1 MIDSRFWIAARNALL
16 KVAAFWVLVLAAY
29 LALGRQF
36 FPYIDRIQPEIEIW
50 LSGQLGTSVTI
61 GELQGEWVRFNPVLH
76 LSNMTLGEDIHVEKM
91 TLAPGI
97 YESISRGGLSFIRFE
112 LIDFQADLIQTVDGW
127 SLRGLN
133 TGNGRVDLSG
143 LMALLQRQQEVTFTN
158 TQLSVA
164 PLELPAFDLI
174 LHKGRL
180 AGFGSDNSMVAQASI
195 RANNIDVPIELQV
208 EVNQLTQELNRV
220 YFRHGQIDLSPWL
233 QEVADD
239 IVQAEMAG
247 EYWLNLSGDQW
258 QDLTLRLD
266 ASSLTYQG
274 EHDAIELNDATF
286 GAYVERR
293 ANGFESWLSVAE
305 YQLNEKPF
313 ETTQAKLDYRADRLK
328 VEWDS
333 LPVDLVGVFLALD
346 DPNGFWRSLS
356 PEGFIQQG
364 VMTMSPGDP
373 DSLRLSA
380 GVDGLS
386 FGAHQGVPGL
396 SNLSGNILIRGRQG
410 QLEASSANAQLHLPS
425 LYPEPF
431 ASRVSK
437 ASLTWNVLPDQG
449 LYASGSGTVSLLPGR
464 LFASQQTE
472 TEQIVDV
479 FWSSSVPNASKRAEG
494 REALLEVQL
503 SANDVSRDWAI
514 ALADNTNV
522 ADSTVDWMVNRI
534 EQAAFP
540 RVHLNYLSTVNAVQE
555 RHSQFFLT
563 SELEDVQVR
572 FLDKW
577 EPVQNV
583 SGLLRLDGQGLSIQG
598 EDGNYPGFQL
608 AGYQLNLPFAT
619 NALSVDVAFGA
630 DADAAMSFLQSGPLS
645 PPLNG
650 PLESWTASGPVTAD
664 MSLNVPLSAPEDFQV
679 SLNARLDGVAV
690 EIGVIDM
697 AFTNVEG
704 VLFFDR
710 DEGLSSEALTLRHGG
725 LEQKLDLTV
734 PLNSTE
740 ADLRV
745 NVRGQTAVSYW
756 GERFSDAFL
765 ADNPA
770 IVKHDT
776 QIELRNR
783 RTLIRSES
791 RLESLWLDLPYP
803 MTKVSGT
810 AWPLAL
816 EVILDERDWITVK
829 ADVDAQFKSYF
840 ELDQRRV
847 VRRGS
852 VAYGLPL
859 NVRDDS
865 GVYLDLRADR
875 LNATHWW
882 RTIKRIRGLY
892 AQNATFAADRAE
904 FQSMVQAIDI
914 QVSQLDYLAQR
925 WQDAHLTLLRNDDA
939 WLADFD
945 ANEGQGQVLIPHDQ
959 TTLFADIDWLNL
971 STPESS
977 VAFANEQDP
986 LQAFRPGDVPPM
998 QVQINKLIWN
1008 QRDLGSWR
1016 AEVRQQDSAMVVE
1029 NVTGDMPG
1037 AMLTGE
1043 LRWSYLQD
1051 THQTGFVGRVAVGD
1065 IQTVLNTWSYAP
1077 VLSSSDG
1084 LFDLEIDWQGSP
1096 AFFDFKR
1103 ISGDIDLQLNRGS
1116 IRQIDDYEG
1125 LKLIGLLNFT
1135 RVIQRLAL
1143 DFSDLLQSGI
1153 TFDRVEGELIFDRGF
1168 ARVGEKL
1175 IIDGSATKFKFSGDA
1190 DLLADEVDIDMVFTV
1205 PLSSTFP
1212 LVALL
1217 AGVSPQAAAAIY
1229 VTERVF
1235 NNELERL
1242 SSARMHITGSF
1253 NAPVT
1258 RFYRVF
1264 DNNLGEQG
1272 PSVTDRV
1279 NQVVPEGVT
1288 GE

>member
-61 GELQGEWVRFNPVLH
+61 GELQGEWVRFNPVMH
-76 LSNMTLGEDIHVEKM
+76 LSDITLGEDIHVDRM

-112 LIDFQADLIQTVDGW
+112 LNDFQADLIQTVDGW

-133 TGNGRVDLSG
+133 TGNSRVDLSG
-143 LMALLQRQQEVTFTN
+143 LLALLQRQQEVTFTD
-158 TQLSVA
+158 TRLSVT
-164 PLELPAFDLI
+164 PLDLPAFELI
-174 LHKGRL
+174 LNEGRL

-195 RANNIDVPIELQV
+195 RANRIDVPIELQV
-208 EVNQLTQELNRV
+208 EVSQQTQELNRV

-239 IVQAEMAG
+239 IEHAEMAG

-258 QDLTLRLD
+258 QDLTLRID
-266 ASSLTYQG
+266 ASTLTYQG
-274 EHDAIELNDATF
+274 EHDAIELSNATF

-293 ANGFESWLSVAE
+293 ANGFESWLTIAD
-305 YQLNEKPF
+305 YQLDEKPF

-333 LPVDLVGVFLALD
+333 LPADLVGAFLALD

-356 PEGFIQQG
+356 PKGFIQQG

-373 DSLRLSA
+373 DSLRLTA

-386 FGAHQGVPGL
+386 FGAHKGVPGL
-396 SNLSGNILIRGRQG
+396 SNLSGNILMQGRQG
-410 QLEASSANAQLHLPS
+410 RLEAASANAQLHLPS
-425 LYPEPF
+425 LYSEPF

-437 ASLTWNVLPDQG
+437 ASMTWNVLPDQG
-449 LYASGSGTVSLLPGR
+449 LYASGTGTVLLMPGR
-464 LFASQQTE
+464 AFAGRQTE
-472 TEQIVDV
+472 TAQIVDV
-479 FWSSSVPNASKRAEG
+479 FWSSSSPTASRRAEG

-503 SANDVSRDWAI
+503 SASDVTRDWAI
-514 ALADNTNV
+514 ALADNGNV
-522 ADSTVDWMVNRI
+522 ADSTVDWMANRI
-534 EQAAFP
+534 ERAAFP
-540 RVHLNYLSTVNAVQE
+540 RVHLNYLSSVSADQE
-555 RHSQFFLT
+555 RENQFFLI
-563 SELEDVQVR
+563 SELEGAQVR
-572 FLDKW
+572 FLDDW
-577 EPVQNV
+577 EPAQNV

-598 EDGNYPGFQL
+598 RAGEYPGFQL
-608 AGYQLNLPFAT
+608 ANYQLSLPFAT
-619 NALSVDVAFGA
+619 NALSVDMAFSA
-630 DADAAMSFLQSGPLS
+630 DADAVMSFLQSGPLS
-645 PPLNG
+645 PQLNG
-650 PLESWTASGPVTAD
+650 QLDSWAASGPVSAD
-664 MSLNVPLSAPEDFQV
+664 MSLTVPLSAPEEFQV
-679 SLNARLDGVAV
+679 SLNARLNDIAA

-704 VLFFDR
+704 DLYFDR
-710 DEGLSSEALTLRHGG
+710 VKGLSSEAMTLRHDG
-725 LEQKLDLTV
+725 LEQRLDLTV
-734 PLNSTE
+734 PLDSAE
-740 ADLRV
+740 ADLMV

-765 ADNPA
+765 AENPA
-770 IVKHDT
+770 IVNHDT
-776 QIELRNR
+776 RIELRNR
-783 RTLIRSES
+783 RTLIRSDS
-791 RLESLWLDLPYP
+791 RLETLGLDLPYP
-803 MTKVSGT
+803 MTKASGT

-829 ADVDAQFKSYF
+829 ADVDSQFKTYF
-840 ELDQRRV
+840 ELDQRRMI
-847 VRRGS
+847 RRGS

-859 NVRDDS
+859 KVRDDS
-865 GVYLDLRADR
+865 GVYLDLKADR
-875 LNATHWW
+875 LNATNWW
-882 RTIKRIRGLY
+882 RTIKHIRGLY
-892 AQNATFAADRAE
+892 AQNAAFAADRAE
-904 FQSMVQAIDI
+904 FQSLVQAIDI
-914 QVSQLDYLAQR
+914 QADQLDYLAQR
-925 WQDAHLTLLRNDDA
+925 WHDAHLTLLRNDDA

-945 ANEGQGQVLIPHDQ
+945 ANEGQGQVLIPQDEA
-959 TTLFADIDWLNL
+959 TLFADIDWLNL
-971 STPESS
+971 TTPEST

-986 LQAFRPGDVPPM
+986 LQAFRPRDVPPM
-998 QVQINKLIWN
+998 QVQVNKLIWN

-1016 AEVRQQDSAMVVE
+1016 AEVRQQDSAMVVQ

-1043 LRWSYLQD
+1043 LRWSHLQD
-1051 THQTGFVGRVAVGD
+1051 THQTGFVGRVDVGD

-1084 LFDLEIDWQGSP
+1084 QFDLEIDWQGSP

-1253 NAPVT
+1253 NEPVT